1 MSAVNRQQFLAEL
14 AKLLTFMYEED
25 RLYALGMYERMFDI
39 AEDDEQGLIQHL
51 MSPTRQAVIIA
62 RAYNAKERK
71 LSVDAQWKEDD
82 GVEEDADTPA
92 FVLAI
97 NKIFDDLFP
106 DDAEKP
112 EPVDDQFTFFELDM
126 TGEAPK
132 KPKMPKA
139 AVLLNDT
146 QEFQAITDADLAGD
160 EAEQEPERAFEAET
174 AMEAAEPEQG
184 AFGDTAQDTGS
195 EPETPADEVPEES
208 SSTEQ
213 NAPKKLTLGG
223 LLGGFRKRKNQKDE
237 QAETSDETSAAEQQT
252 EAPESEPVEE
262 PESVEQLESVEQP
275 EPVEEPKSVEQ
286 SEPMEE
292 PEPSSDEHVMT
303 VDEIMQE
310 QHQAEE
316 AEAAE
321 EIEVPEEDPVAP
333 VEPETV
339 DRETELRQ
347 KLHLPTAEEKAKNVP
362 APEMERTLVPEPEPE
377 EEPAEDTEEEPVI
390 KKPAKRKLQNTVAP
404 AKRVRNTPLFILFLI
419 VAIPVTL
426 LLVVL
431 LLIPALLCLGLACG
445 FIALGAV
452 LIISAFSG
460 FAVLADILLLIGAAA
475 VALALGLLA
484 LWIAVWLIGSVMVD
498 LFNWEQSVCA
508 AWCYKEVPA
517 E

>member
-1 MSAVNRQQFLAEL
+1 MFPDSSEVSAVNRQQFLAEL

-62 RAYNAKERK
+62 RAYNAKARK

-82 GVEEDADTPA
+82 GVEADADTPP

-106 DDAEKP
+106 DEAEKP
-112 EPVDDQFTFFELDM
+112 EPTDDQFTFFELDM

-146 QEFQAITDADLAGD
+146 QEFQAITDVKLAGE
-160 EAEQEPERAFEAET
+160 EAGQEPEKVLDAENV
-174 AMEAAEPEQG
+174 MEATETEQ
-184 AFGDTAQDTGS
+184 DTFDAAAQDSAS
-195 EPETPADEVPEES
+195 EPETPADEVQEETS
-208 SSTEQ
+208 SVEQ
-213 NAPKKLTLGG
+213 SAQKKFTIGG
-223 LLGGFRKRKNQKDE
+223 FLGGFRKKKNRKDE
-237 QAETSDETSAAEQQT
+237 QAETSDEPSAAEQQT
-252 EAPESEPVEE
+252 EAPESEPVEQSE
-262 PESVEQLESVEQP
+262 PAEKP
-275 EPVEEPKSVEQ
+275 EPVEK
-286 SEPMEE
+286 
-292 PEPSSDEHVMT
+292 PETAPEEHVLT
-303 VDEIMQE
+303 VEEIMQE
-310 QHQAEE
+310 QHQAEAE
-316 AEAAE
+316 EAARAAKE
-321 EIEVPEEDPVAP
+321 MLSAP
-333 VEPETV
+333 VETEAV
-339 DRETELRQ
+339 DRETEMRQ
-347 KLHLPTAEEKAKNVP
+347 KLHLPSAGEEAKNTSDS
-362 APEMERTLVPEPEPE
+362 ESDSESERTPEPEPE
-377 EEPAEDTEEEPVI
+377 AEPVENADEEPVI
-390 KKPAKRKLQNTVAP
+390 RKPVREKPQNPAAP
-404 AKRVRNTPLFILFLI
+404 TKRVRNTPLFILFLI

-426 LLVVL
+426 ALVVL
-431 LLIPALLCLGLACG
+431 LLIPTLLCLGLACG

-452 LIISAFSG
+452 LIVSAFSG

-498 LFNWEQSVCA
+498 LFNWVQELCA
-508 AWCYKEVPA
+508 AWCFKEVPT